1 MLEAL
6 FEKFGVSFKSDELIF
21 CEYEPGEECYFILEG
36 KVKITKTVGNTQ
48 KNLDII
54 EKGNFFG
61 EMAILEAE
69 PRSASATALGSVRA
83 LKFNHGNFDA
93 MIRSQPQL
101 GFQLLLSFCKRI
113 YDAKRKLQILHLD
126 DPKLRVSD
134 VFVMLAE
141 RDPSFGKNT
150 RMVFNVTVDDVASW
164 CGLPNGDVQ
173 RVINSF
179 VRRDKVELYAD
190 HIVISNINDFTRIVN
205 YHRKN
210 LKA

>member
-21 CEYEPGEECYFILEG
+21 CEHEQGEECYFVLEG

-69 PRSASATALGSVRA
+69 PRSASATAIGNVRA
-83 LKFNHGNFDA
+83 LRFDHSNFDS
-93 MIRSQPQL
+93 MIHSQPQL
-101 GFQLLLSFCKRI
+101 GFRLLLSFCKRI

-141 RDPSFGKNT
+141 RDLSYGKST

-173 RVINSF
+173 RVINAF
-179 VRRDKVELYAD
+179 VRRNQVELYVD
-190 HIVISNINDFTRIVN
+190 HIIITNINDFTRIVN

>member
-6 FEKFGVSFKSDELIF
+6 FEKFGVSFKSEELIF

-48 KNLDII
+48 KNLDVI

-69 PRSASATALGSVRA
+69 SRSASAIAIGNVRA
-83 LKFNHGNFDA
+83 LKFNHSNFDS
-93 MIRSQPQL
+93 MIQSHSQL
-101 GFQLLLSFCKRI
+101 GFRLLLSFSKRI
-113 YDAKRKLQILHLD
+113 YDAKRKLQILHLE
-126 DPKLRVSD
+126 DPELRVSD

-141 RDPSFGKNT
+141 RDPSYGNIT

-164 CGLPNGDVQ
+164 CGLPREDVQ
-173 RVINSF
+173 RVINTF
-179 VRRDKVELYAD
+179 MRRNKIELYAD
-190 HIVISNINDFTRIVN
+190 YIVILNINDFSRIVN

>member
-36 KVKITKTVGNTQ
+36 KVKITKIVGNTQ

-54 EKGNFFG
+54 EKGSFFG

-83 LKFNHGNFDA
+83 LKFNHSNFDS
-93 MIRSQPQL
+93 MIKSQPQL
-101 GFQLLLSFCKRI
+101 GFSLLLTFCKRI

-141 RDPSFGKNT
+141 RDPSYGKST
-150 RMVFNVTVDDVASW
+150 RMVFNVTIDDIASW
-164 CGLPNGDVQ
+164 SGLPSGDAQ
-173 RVINSF
+173 RVINTF
-179 VRRDKVELYAD
+179 VRRTKVELYAD
-190 HIVISNINDFTRIVN
+190 HIVILNINDFTRIVN

-210 LKA
+210 LKG